1 MALDV
6 LRARVGDVNVVGIYL
21 ASCKRDY
28 TDFFH
33 GQLDLEGAAKY
44 DPKQRLYPVDLDGYE
59 KYFIFMMNS
68 KPVKGLD
75 SVDSTDSKAKVRN
88 ALIREGKDRK
98 DRKTFLNQLF
108 DMVA

>member
-1 MALDV
+1 
-6 LRARVGDVNVVGIYL
+6 
-21 ASCKRDY
+21 
-28 TDFFH
+28 
-33 GQLDLEGAAKY
+33 
-44 DPKQRLYPVDLDGYE
+44 
-59 KYFIFMMNS
+59 MMNS